1 MWLLLEVRG
10 IQINLQNQRHGTERG
25 GLLRPAGQLPSL
37 TGASGPQAP
46 LSRETHESFSCRVQ
60 AGGWCKSIWNVELNK
75 TSPCAPGALR
85 AVGGQGRP
93 QGAVGAGGGASDPTW
108 VWGRSGGL
116 PAANEGTGDV
126 KQESSTV
133 RWGFGP
139 FLSLRTG
146 AAVLSKDAAQ
156 LGPLHANMLPR
167 AFAKASQESRQ
178 PALGGRCEPL
188 YSMDSEAEACRK
200 SQGQIWI
207 LSESSGLPAASEPR
221 GSTDNLMNPSC
232 SASFAISAN
241 PAGSERASLCKQ
253 RHQCKKDRQTD
264 RRQHPP
270 DEAGTP
276 ATVGS
281 RWLWHVGWE
290 P

>member
-1 MWLLLEVRG
+1 MWLRLEVRG

-25 GLLRPAGQLPSL
+25 GLLWPAGQLPSL

-46 LSRETHESFSCRVQ
+46 LLRETHESFSCRVQ
-60 AGGWCKSIWNVELNK
+60 ALGWCKSIWNVELNK
-75 TSPCAPGALR
+75 TGPCAPGALCT
-85 AVGGQGRP
+85 VGGQGRP

-116 PAANEGTGDV
+116 PAASEGTGDV

-156 LGPLHANMLPR
+156 LGPLHANMLPPLLR
-167 AFAKASQESRQ
+167 RRHKESRQ
-178 PALGGRCEPL
+178 PALGGRCDPL

-207 LSESSGLPAASEPR
+207 LSVSSGLPAASGP
-221 GSTDNLMNPSC
+221 GGPLTTL
-232 SASFAISAN
+232 
-241 PAGSERASLCKQ
+241 
-253 RHQCKKDRQTD
+253 
-264 RRQHPP
+264 
-270 DEAGTP
+270 
-276 ATVGS
+276 
-281 RWLWHVGWE
+281 
-290 P
+290 